1 MWEKI
6 KLWTR
11 VILFGAL
18 AIYLLIVIAVNW
30 ELKVGGTLSLLF
42 VKYEQPRILLVL
54 LVTGVL
60 SIFGWW
66 LIRTIFKTARQFRT
80 MRERNRTA
88 RLERDVADMR
98 AKAGMLQQKES
109 VSPPSPAGA
118 FPVVPKAAE
127 AAAPPPA
134 ADTGE
139 DLA

>member
-18 AIYLLIVIAVNW
+18 AIYLLIVIAMNW
-30 ELKVGGTLSLLF
+30 ELKVEGTLSLVF
-42 VKYEQPRILLVL
+42 VKYEKPRVLLVL
-54 LVTGVL
+54 LVTAVL

-98 AKAGMLQQKES
+98 AKAGMLQQKEGAAA
-109 VSPPSPAGA
+109 SPAAGG
-118 FPVVPKAAE
+118 FPVAPKAE
-127 AAAPPPA
+127 VAPP

>member
-18 AIYLLIVIAVNW
+18 AIYLLIVIAMNW
-30 ELKVGGTLSLLF
+30 ELKVEGTLSLVF
-42 VKYEQPRILLVL
+42 VKYEKPRVLVVL
-54 LVTGVL
+54 LVTAVL

-66 LIRTIFKTARQFRT
+66 LIRTIFKTVRQFRT

-109 VSPPSPAGA
+109 AAPAAGG
-118 FPVVPKAAE
+118 FPVAPKAE

-134 ADTGE
+134 DMRE
-139 DLA
+139 DLG